1 MKQTKLAR
9 LEKSVDSTLGTV
21 DKLVQV
27 LSDTKDN
34 ALSLVSQTEEEL
46 DKARAEYEATKARC
60 SYLQKRC
67 LKSAS
72 FIDKILKQ

>member
-9 LEKSVDSTLGTV
+9 LEKSVEATLGTV

-34 ALSLVSQTEEEL
+34 ALSLVAQTAEEL
-46 DKARAEYEATKARC
+46 EKAKAEYETAKAKC
-60 SYLQKRC
+60 TNLQKRC
-67 LKSAS
+67 LTTTS
-72 FIDKILKQ
+72 FIDKILNQ